1 MPDLLLY
8 SFLQFLIEADTR
20 LFLQLNAFHSTFW
33 DSFMYLYSSKEVW
46 VPMYL
51 TIVYMIVRNF
61 SLRTSLICIIACI
74 MVIVLADQITASL
87 IRPLVCR
94 IRPGNAQSPICHF
107 VHVVN
112 NYRGGKFGFPSAH
125 ASNSFGLAFFVIFLF
140 RKNLLSGVIA
150 FWAIVNCYSRIY
162 LGVHYFGDLFC
173 GMFIGLFTA
182 WGMYAVI
189 RRHIRSEYR
198 GHVRAY
204 RLPPMVWAATIMVLL
219 IYSFVKVHL

>member
-51 TIVYMIVRNF
+51 TIVYMIFRNF

-74 MVIVLADQITASL
+74 IVIVLADQITASL
-87 IRPLVCR
+87 IRPLVGR
-94 IRPGNAQSPICHF
+94 IRPGNTQSPIYHF
-107 VHVVN
+107 VHVFN
-112 NYRGGKFGFPSAH
+112 NYRGGKFSFPSAH

-173 GMFIGLFTA
+173 GMFIGMFIA
-182 WGMYAVI
+182 WGMYSVI
-189 RRHIRSEYR
+189 RRHVKNEYR
-198 GHVRAY
+198 GYIRAY
-204 RLPPMVWAATIMVLL
+204 RLPPMVWAATIMALL
-219 IYSFVKVHL
+219 IYSFVKVYL